1 MVNRLVTK
9 DLSQRDSITNPNWVS
24 RVEEAI
30 LNDSIAE
37 KLYTNQAIKSGK
49 IPTVKGCS
57 AKETELMERISR
69 ATEQPENN
77 TAYRTAQRVNEHL
90 KAVQANLREDKR
102 RNSEYQKTMSEII

>member
-1 MVNRLVTK
+1 MSRPIMK
-9 DLSQRDSITNPNWVS
+9 DKTMKDSATNPAFVD
-24 RVEEAI
+24 RVEEALINREAAANVAFAYAKEKGI
-30 LNDSIAE
+30 LP
-37 KLYTNQAIKSGK
+37 K
-49 IPTVKGCS
+49 VKGCS
-57 AKETELMERISR
+57 PRETELMERISR